1 MSSPLN
7 FLFAQS
13 ATIQLLLLSVFGGAC
28 FILAALFLKLF
39 RKLHPR
45 LDGALPLPTFLST
58 VATAWALALG
68 FAAADVW
75 TARSHAEQSAAVERS
90 AISRLAG
97 MAQPAALDM
106 PEVINGLREY
116 NRAVRDTE
124 WGGNLNRD
132 PADEV
137 DAAIQRIR
145 LGIVAEANTKE
156 AAPLITKLTQ
166 DFDELQDARNY
177 RIAIGSNSVSQYKW
191 YLVLFLTFLSTIT
204 VVAVHADKP
213 VAARN
218 TMIIFL
224 SAAVVSL
231 WILSL
236 HAVPYSGPAALT
248 FKDIHFHIAS
258 ATH

>member
-1 MSSPLN
+1 MSTPLN
-7 FLFAQS
+7 FLFSQP
-13 ATIQLLLLSVFGGAC
+13 ATIQLLLLTAFGVVC
-28 FILAALFLKLF
+28 FVLGHLFLKLF

-45 LDGALPLPTFLST
+45 LDTALPVPTFLGT

-75 TARSHAEQSAAVERS
+75 AARTHAEQAAASERS

-106 PEVINGLREY
+106 PDVIEGLREY
-116 NRAVRDTE
+116 NKAVRDLE

-132 PADEV
+132 PSDEV

-145 LGIVAEANTKE
+145 LGIVAEANTNE
-156 AAPLITKLTQ
+156 AAPLLTKLTQ
-166 DFDELQDARNY
+166 DFDELQDARNN

-191 YLVLFLTFLSTIT
+191 HLVLFLTFLSTIT
-204 VVAVHADKP
+204 IVAVHAERP

-218 TMIIFL
+218 TKIIYL

-236 HAVPYSGPAALT
+236 HAVPYAGPAALT
-248 FKDIHFHIAS
+248 FKDIHFHITSS
-258 ATH
+258 AN